1 MKSGP
6 GRWRGLVNNYQL
18 LIFDWDG
25 TLVDSIGR
33 IVESIL
39 VAATKCDLPRLDEN
53 SIKGIIGLGLPEAI
67 AVLYPGETDRKLV
80 EAFRRAYADHYL
92 ALESE
97 PSALYPGVATALQHF
112 RDQGHQLAVATG
124 KGRRGLDRV
133 LAGQGWSDFFDVTR
147 CADETAS
154 KPDPLMIHEILEHC
168 GVSPER
174 ALMIGDS
181 VFDLEMARRAGVDS
195 VAVSYGAQPL
205 EVLLSCS
212 PRMAINHFSEL
223 GEWLCSAASPAEVV
237 TYVG

>member
-1 MKSGP
+1 MNK
-6 GRWRGLVNNYQL
+6 YEL

-39 VAATKCDLPRLDEN
+39 VAAARCDLPRLDEH

-67 AVLYPGETDRKLV
+67 AVLYPDVTDRKLV

-92 ALESE
+92 ALEAE
-97 PSALYPGVATALQHF
+97 PSMLYPGVATALQQF
-112 RDQGHQLAVATG
+112 REQGHQLAVATG

-205 EVLLSCS
+205 DVLLSCS
-212 PRMAINHFSEL
+212 PCMAINCFSEL
-223 GEWLCSAASPAEVV
+223 GEWLCSVTNPAEVV
-237 TYVG
+237 ANVG

>member
-1 MKSGP
+1 
-6 GRWRGLVNNYQL
+6 VNNYEL

-168 GVSPER
+168 GVSPGR

-223 GEWLCSAASPAEVV
+223 GDWLCSAASPAEVV

>member
-1 MKSGP
+1 MRSGP

-133 LAGQGWSDFFDVTR
+133 LAGKGWSDFFDVTR

-223 GEWLCSAASPAEVV
+223 GDWLCSAASPAEVV

>member
-1 MKSGP
+1 MNK
-6 GRWRGLVNNYQL
+6 YEL

-39 VAATKCDLPRLDEN
+39 VAAARCDLPRLDEH

-67 AVLYPGETDRKLV
+67 AVLYPDVTDRKLV

-92 ALESE
+92 ALEAE
-97 PSALYPGVATALQHF
+97 PSVLYPGVATALQQF
-112 RDQGHQLAVATG
+112 REQGHQLAVATG

-133 LAGQGWSDFFDVTR
+133 LAGQGWNDFFDVTR

-174 ALMIGDS
+174 ALVIGDS

-205 EVLLSCS
+205 DVLLSCS
-212 PRMAINHFSEL
+212 PCMAINCFSEL
-223 GEWLCSAASPAEVV
+223 GEWLCSVSNPAEVV
-237 TYVG
+237 ANVG

>member
-1 MKSGP
+1 MTSGRE
-6 GRWRGLVNNYQL
+6 RWSGWVNKYEL

-33 IVESIL
+33 IVESIS
-39 VAATKCDLPRLDEN
+39 VAGDRCGLPTLDED

-67 AVLYPGETDRKLV
+67 AVLYPDITDVRLV

-92 ALESE
+92 SLEAQ
-97 PSALYPGVATALQHF
+97 PSMLYPGVAAALQRF
-112 RDQGHQLAVATG
+112 RDQGLLLAVATG

-133 LAGQGWSDFFDVTR
+133 LAGQGWVDFFDVTR

-154 KPDPLMIHEILEHC
+154 KPDPLMIHEILAHC

-195 VAVSYGAQPL
+195 VAVSYGAQPFD
-205 EVLLSCS
+205 VLQACS
-212 PRMAINHFSEL
+212 PCTVINHFSEL
-223 GEWLCSAASPAEVV
+223 GDWLCSSGATSEVV
-237 TYVG
+237 AYVG

>member
-6 GRWRGLVNNYQL
+6 GRWRGLVNNYEL

-39 VAATKCDLPRLDEN
+39 VAATKCDLPRLDES

-223 GEWLCSAASPAEVV
+223 GDWLCSAASPAEVV